1 MEMTDKAVIEEILL
15 GDINKFEILV
25 ERYTSKVQLFI
36 GSRLFDKQ
44 EVDDIVQNSFIQFYK
59 ALSSF
64 DTEKSVY
71 PYLLQIARNELY
83 MFFRKN
89 HMTIPLKDDIIQTR
103 GEESKAD
110 TIQEIVEGLKPDYKK
125 ALLWFAEGYSYQE
138 IAKRLDKPLN
148 TVRTLIRRAR
158 LFVQKNY
165 NNER

>member
-25 ERYTSKVQLFI
+25 ERYTTKVQLFI

-83 MFFRKN
+83 LYFRKK
-89 HMTIPLKDDIIQTR
+89 HITISLDDDIIQVK
-103 GEESKAD
+103 EEEKYEDDISAIID
-110 TIQEIVEGLKPDYKK
+110 GLKPDHKS

-138 IAKRLDKPLN
+138 IAKRLKRPLN

-158 LFVQKNY
+158 LFVQKKHTH
-165 NNER
+165 EK

>member
-1 MEMTDKAVIEEILL
+1 MEMTDKAVIEDILL
-15 GDINKFEILV
+15 GNIDKFEILV
-25 ERYTSKVQLFI
+25 ERYSSKVQSFI

-44 EVDDIVQNSFIQFYK
+44 EVDDIVQNSFIHFYK

-64 DTEKSVY
+64 DTKKSIY

-83 MFFRKN
+83 MFFRKK
-89 HMTIPLKDDIIQTR
+89 HITVPLNDDIIQR
-103 GEESKAD
+103 GEEKRYESD
-110 TIQEIVEGLKPDYKK
+110 ISEIVEGMNPDHKK

-138 IAKRLDKPLN
+138 IAKRLKKPLN

-165 NNER
+165 IHEK

>member
-15 GDINKFEILV
+15 GDINKFEIVV
-25 ERYTSKVQLFI
+25 ERYTSKVQSFI

-64 DTEKSVY
+64 DTEKPAY

-83 MFFRKN
+83 QFFRRK
-89 HMTIPLKDDIIQTR
+89 HLTIPLDDDIIQTQSEKKYE
-103 GEESKAD
+103 GD
-110 TIQEIVEGLKPDYKK
+110 ITEIVEGLKPDNKK

-138 IAKRLDKPLN
+138 IAKRLKKPLN

-165 NNER
+165 THER